1 MWLIALL
8 SASVAATAVYFSR
21 KEVSKYLLL
30 ILWAATLMVLVDWV
44 WSYIEEGEFVPL
56 EVLEDPLG
64 SSLLGLIM
72 VLGGIALW
80 VALAVVLRL
89 VIKRFSS

>member
-1 MWLIALL
+1 MWLVALL

-30 ILWAATLMVLVDWV
+30 ILWAATLMVFVDWM

-56 EVLEDPLG
+56 EVLEDPFG
-64 SSLLGLIM
+64 SSLLGFVM
-72 VLGGIALW
+72 VLGGVALW
-80 VALAVVLRL
+80 AILAIVLGL
-89 VIKRFSS
+89 VRKRSSS

>member
-21 KEVSKYLLL
+21 KKVSKYLLL
-30 ILWAATLMVLVDWV
+30 ILWVATLMMIVDWT
-44 WSYIEEGEFVPL
+44 WGYIEEGEFVPL

-64 SSLLGLIM
+64 SSLLGLVM
-72 VLGGIALW
+72 VIGGIALW
-80 VALAVVLRL
+80 TILAVVLGL
-89 VIKRFSS
+89 VRKRPGS